1 MYIGIDDTDSLS
13 RFCTTYL
20 CSILKSRLQKEGYE
34 VSIPRLIR
42 LNPNIPFKTR
52 GNGAVS
58 LEIKG
63 DINDEIKE
71 ISIKTLEEFSDFE
84 DPNTNPGIVFCNKIE
99 KNMIKFSV
107 RALHEILLLED
118 ALKIIEE
125 NKCESI
131 GYKNKRGI
139 IGALAAIAFPLH
151 DYTYELLAY
160 RKEKNWNSRRNIDKE
175 SVKRLNHFT
184 FDNYDYENDKI
195 VIAPNGPDPV
205 LFGIRG
211 EDLWSLRKSLEI
223 IECENYDFSDVFLTN
238 QATDA
243 HIRNVQKD
251 KAERDKIRE
260 YDSVELT
267 GFVTRDPWVI
277 KKGHTFFEVDGI
289 VCIAFEPT
297 GYFRK
302 KIRYL
307 REGDMVRVFGGV
319 KKESINLEKIEVMNL
334 KEIKEKKNPICCGK
348 TMKSEGKGKGF
359 QCKICKKKKR
369 EGEQKVIKLPRK
381 IKSGYYEVRPSAR
394 RHLAR
399 PLSRM
404 FALYRN
410 PWQREGYH

>member
-1 MYIGIDDTDSLS
+1 MFIGIDDTDSLS

-20 CSILKSRLQKEGYE
+20 CSILKSRLKKEGYE

-63 DINDEIKE
+63 DMNDEIIE
-71 ISIKTLEEFSDFE
+71 ISIKTLEEFSDFD
-84 DPNTNPGIVFCNKIE
+84 DPNTNPGIVFCNKIQE
-99 KNMIKFSV
+99 NMVRFSV
-107 RALHEILLLED
+107 RALHEVISLKE
-118 ALKIIEE
+118 ALKIIK
-125 NKCESI
+125 NSKCESF

-139 IGALAAIAFPLH
+139 IGALASIAFPLY

-160 RKEKNWNSRRNIDKE
+160 RKVENWNSRRYIDRE

-184 FDNYDYENDKI
+184 FDNYDYESDKI

-211 EDLWSLRKSLEI
+211 EDLWSLRKSLEAI
-223 IECENYDFSDVFLTN
+223 KCEDYDFYEVFLTN

-243 HIRNVQKD
+243 HIR
-251 KAERDKIRE
+251 KAKNHNINE

-267 GFVTRDPWVI
+267 GFVTKDPWVI

-289 VCIAFEPT
+289 LCSAFEPT
-297 GYFRK
+297 GDFRK
-302 KIRYL
+302 KIRHL
-307 REGDMVRVFGGV
+307 KEGDKVRVFGGV
-319 KKESINLEKIEVMNL
+319 KKGTINLEKIEIIDLV
-334 KEIKEKKNPICCGK
+334 EILERKNPICCGK
-348 TMKSEGKGKGF
+348 RMKSEGRGKGF
-359 QCKICKKKKR
+359 QCKVCKKKKAEDER
-369 EGEQKVIKLPRK
+369 AIIKLPRK
-381 IKSGYYEVRPSAR
+381 IEKGYYEVCPSAR

-404 FALYRN
+404 FVHYKN